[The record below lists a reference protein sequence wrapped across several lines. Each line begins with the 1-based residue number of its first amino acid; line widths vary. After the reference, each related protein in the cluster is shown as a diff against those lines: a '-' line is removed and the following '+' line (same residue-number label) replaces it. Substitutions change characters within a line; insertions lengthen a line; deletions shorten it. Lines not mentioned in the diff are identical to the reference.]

1 MVGRINRV
9 RKKRFTSREL
19 QVFGW
24 PVWFNLL
31 VYALSK
37 SLIAQLVERRTV
49 NPQVVGSSPTRGA
62 NTYEYFKDFPSSY
75 TLPFQWNVT
84 SL

>member
-49 NPQVVGSSPTRGA
+49 NPKVVGSSPTRGA
-62 NTYEYFKDFPSSY
+62 
-75 TLPFQWNVT
+75 
-84 SL
+84 SLHSDLIDLVLVHFEDGLAPG